1 MYVTAFIKSRLWK
14 ELDLMS
20 IIFNLILFIDLLK

>member
-1 MYVTAFIKSRLWK
+1 MYVTAFMKSKLWK
-14 ELDLMS
+14 ESGLMS

>member
-1 MYVTAFIKSRLWK
+1 MYVTVFMKSKLWK
-14 ELDLMS
+14 ELGLMS

>member
-1 MYVTAFIKSRLWK
+1 MYVTASMKSRLWK
-14 ELDLMS
+14 ELGLMS